1 MKNLTV
7 ISIAHRLHTIAYYD
21 KVIVMDA
28 GRVAEYD
35 TPLNLLNNNKS
46 IFYSMCERSGDLNNI
61 LSIAKLKQ

>member
-46 IFYSMCERSGDLNNI
+46 IFYIMCERSGDLNNI